1 MPKRHP
7 VVFVHG
13 WSVRDTES
21 YGALPER
28 LAREARANAVL
39 DLDVR
44 HVWLSE
50 YVSFHDEVRVA
61 DLARAFDAAVER
73 DLGDLLTTRQRF
85 VCITHSTGGPI
96 LREWLQRNFV
106 GRPERPLPISHLI
119 MLAPPSYGSAL
130 AQLGKTQLARLKAW
144 FEGVEPGTGVLD
156 WLELG
161 SPESLALNRA
171 WIESGRGLIGAR
183 GVFPFVL
190 QGESIDRALYDHLV
204 PYTAENGSDGVV
216 RVASANPNTRWLT
229 LEQGEIT
236 RAPTSPLDFAAPRL
250 RQTGADAIDGVAMRI
265 IKGRA
270 HSGEGIGI
278 MRSVKNDAAPDPT
291 VDAIM
296 RCLAV
301 RTQQDYDRLAGRFAS
316 ESRRV
321 QAAEQVEHIDGSNP
335 FERTI
340 IRDPATMIVFRVRDD
355 HGHPVKDYD
364 LKLIAGKTHSPDHLP
379 PGFFIDRQRNKRCP
393 NTITYFLNWSRMA
406 GATPVFDMNGT
417 MLREALKASPGL
429 GISIM
434 PYPLNGFV
442 HYLPAMWPATQANMK
457 RLIARNQTTVVDIV
471 LRRVVGSGTFR
482 LTQKLEPES
491 FVDVQPGAPIGLDAA
506 GDS

>member
-28 LAREARANAVL
+28 LVREARANAVL
-39 DLDVR
+39 DLDIR
-44 HVWLSE
+44 HLWLGE

-61 DLARAFDAAVER
+61 DLARAFDAALTR
-73 DLGDLLTTRQRF
+73 DLGDLLAAKQRF

-96 LREWLQRNFV
+96 IREWLQRNFLND
-106 GRPERPLPISHLI
+106 PQRPLPISHLI
-119 MLAPPSYGSAL
+119 MLAPPNYGSAL

-171 WIESGRGLIGAR
+171 WIEKGRSLISAR

-190 QGESIDRALYDHLV
+190 TGETIDRALYDHLV

-216 RVASANPNTRWLT
+216 RVASANPNTSWLT
-229 LEQGEIT
+229 LEQGPVM
-236 RAPTSPLDFAAPRL
+236 RAPASPLGFAAPKL
-250 RQTGADAIDGVAMRI
+250 RQTGNDAIDGVAMRI
-265 IKGRA
+265 IPGRA
-270 HSGEGIGI
+270 HSGEDIGI
-278 MRSVKNDAAPDPT
+278 MASVANTAAPDPT
-291 VDAIM
+291 VNAIM
-296 RCLAV
+296 RCLVV
-301 RTQQDYDRLAGRFAS
+301 RSQKDYDLLARRFAA

-321 QAAEQVEHIDGSNP
+321 QAAEQVEHIDGGNP

-340 IRDPATMIVFRVRDD
+340 IHDPATMIVFRVRDD
-355 HGHPVKDYD
+355 HGHPVNDFD
-364 LKLIAGKTHSPDHLP
+364 LKLIAGKEHSPDHLP

-393 NTITYFLNWSRMA
+393 NTIAYFLNWSRMA
-406 GATPVFDMNGT
+406 GAKPIYSDDGAL
-417 MLREALKASPGL
+417 LREALKPSPGL
-429 GISIM
+429 GISIT
-434 PYPLNGFV
+434 PFPLNGFV
-442 HYLPAMWPATQANMK
+442 HYLPAAWPATRANMNL
-457 RLIARNQTTVVDIV
+457 LIRRNQTTVVDIV

-482 LTQKLEPES
+482 LTQNLEPES
-491 FVDVQPGAPIGLDAA
+491 FVDVEPGAPIGLD
-506 GDS
+506 